1 MSSIYRVKLRGPHH
15 PHIFPV
21 LNTRYIFWYILS
33 RLPASDSLSIFNAV
47 LPQREAFVWS
57 GAGDSV
63 ITLQMA
69 ASVQKL
75 LPASSDSVSTAF
87 LFQPASAVPHP
98 HRPFPRPRVFHLSTV
113 LFPFWP
119 FHSHTGP
126 GSRAR
131 HGSSLQQHM
140 QAVGCLT

>member
-63 ITLQMA
+63 ITLQMDGEDVA
-69 ASVQKL
+69 QLSFSNQRPQCHILTVH
-75 LPASSDSVSTAF
+75 
-87 LFQPASAVPHP
+87 FQGP
-98 HRPFPRPRVFHLSTV
+98 VFSI
-113 LFPFWP
+113 
-119 FHSHTGP
+119 
-126 GSRAR
+126 
-131 HGSSLQQHM
+131 
-140 QAVGCLT
+140 